1 MIEKVGV
8 YCRLSDEDRD
18 KKNKSD
24 DSNSI
29 INQRSMCLKY
39 ASERGW
45 VIVDVY
51 SDDDFS
57 GAGTYRPEFERLI
70 RDCESGKVNLVLCK
84 SQSRFSRDMEV
95 IEKYLHNKFVEW
107 RVRFVSIID
116 NADTNIESNKKAR
129 QINGLINEW
138 YLDDLSTN
146 IKKSLK
152 NKREDGLFMGSFAFY
167 GYKKSEDGHKLEID
181 PVASKVVKKIFELYV
196 NGYGYARICDY
207 LNNNNIPTRSMYKK
221 QNGSK
226 FVCSNSDLENGKW
239 TPDSI
244 AQILKNEVYI
254 GNLVQGKQ
262 ESLGYKVHKSKR
274 LPECDWCR
282 VENTHDPIIDIETWN
297 KVKRIIGTHNRPTRN
312 GEVHYLSKKVYCGC
326 CGKVF
331 MRNVYNVKEEKN
343 GKRAYMQC
351 KGNKKYHICS
361 NKKSIKMEELEK
373 IILDAINDLLDNYY
387 DEVNLSK
394 LYEKKVKDN
403 DNKNMINTLELEKNN
418 LLKKTSDNKE
428 FYRNLYEDKVKGII
442 NEEVFKMMSSDYLN
456 ELETISKR
464 INAIDKEVE
473 ILKKQEKEKIQ
484 ADKILQKYK
493 HIDKLNKIIIDE
505 FIERIIVYEYNKDIN
520 KRDIDIEWNFEFNTK
535 K

>member
-1 MIEKVGV
+1 MIIKVGV
-8 YCRLSDEDRD
+8 YCRLSNEDRD
-18 KKNKSD
+18 KINKND
-24 DSNSI
+24 DSDSI
-29 INQRSMCLKY
+29 TNQRSMCIKY
-39 ASERGW
+39 ALKQDW
-45 VIVDVY
+45 DVVDIY

-57 GAGTYRPEFERLI
+57 GVGTYRPEFERLI
-70 RDCESGKVNLVLCK
+70 KDCESGKINLVLCK

-95 IEKYLHNKFVEW
+95 IEKYLHSKFIEW
-107 RVRFVSIID
+107 GVRFVSIID

-152 NKREDGLFMGSFAFY
+152 NKREDGLFMGSFAPY
-167 GYKKSEDGHKLEID
+167 GYMRSEDGHKLKID

-254 GNLVQGKQ
+254 GNLVQGKK
-262 ESLGYKVHKSKR
+262 ESLGYKVHKSR
-274 LPECDWCR
+274 VLPESKWCR
-282 VENTHDPIIDIETWN
+282 VENTHDAIIDTETWN
-297 KVKRIIGTHNRPTRN
+297 KVKSIIGTHNRPTKN
-312 GEVHYLSKKVYCGC
+312 GKVHYLSKKVYCGC

-331 MRNVYNVKEEKN
+331 MRNVYNVKGEKS

-361 NKKSIKMEELEK
+361 NKKLIKMEELEK
-373 IILDAINDLLDNYY
+373 IILDALNDLLDNYY

-394 LYEKKVKDN
+394 LYEKGIKDN

-418 LLKKTSDNKE
+418 LLKKTNDNKT
-428 FYRNLYEDKVKGII
+428 YYKNLYEDKVKGII
-442 NEEVFKMMSSDYLN
+442 NEEVFKMISTDYIN

-464 INAIDKEVE
+464 INTIEKEIE
-473 ILKKQEKEKIQ
+473 DLKKQVGVKVQ
-484 ADKILQKYK
+484 ADTILQKYK

-505 FIERIIVYEYNKDIN
+505 FIDRITIYEYNKETN
-520 KRDIDIEWNFEFNTK
+520 TRDIDIDWNFEYKYT
-535 K
+535 